1 MKSWTNKL
9 LLSVFALCFA
19 ASLRADDALAPANN
33 FEEETIEDEPI
44 VSGVGT
50 YWYNSWLGELAE
62 HTDTDDILT
71 STDGRRSDKF
81 DWDVPNTYRFTV
93 NSGKAV
99 IFRTILPNKEVEG
112 SGYRMQSLEIKDD
125 DVVYLDALV
134 KFRRSPA
141 PDPGED
147 KLILWANKSG
157 ELCVTAGYYAKSFA
171 GSGVVATNYVAV
183 TNGNMAVT
191 VDDGSWHRVVVEFFR
206 PLKLDYYN
214 SGFVIYFDG
223 APLAVD
229 PAASI
234 VSEELSASLQSL
246 LTDEGRRQYEART
259 LFPTLRVDLETQK
272 LTGLGM
278 SGTGGGVDEIV
289 VSTNETPNVVGNY
302 KAPYRYFLLSWDP
315 GIDSF
320 TWQIDS
326 GMPTDVAPGGKRGET
341 AIAVPVA
348 ASGTCKV
355 AIGDI
360 KYASDEYT
368 GVNLSTTDSASE
380 VSCDNDNDSFT
391 VPQATGYDLLHGK
404 LEPVNSSTKMCQL
417 TYTEGDTPQTQY
429 FDSIQAAID
438 KLLPLEVTD
447 AKIQLLRS
455 QEENVVVTNVAFTL
469 DLSGRTLTGPG
480 EDIPT
485 IKVGQ
490 DGYLTVK
497 DSGTGGTVAA
507 YDTDMPALS
516 RNSNAQNVT
525 LEGGRY
531 LNPVSNRR
539 EAGQES
545 NLIFAGGKYYANG
558 GEGGFEMYSG
568 EYREGYAG
576 EWIGADHC
584 WSVHEVATLSAAPQL
599 SATAA
604 LLGMSG
610 TDADKMLVSGSMP
623 EIVITDIVS
632 TIENEQTVVTCL
644 IAVTIDN
651 EPVESVSLAD
661 FVRVSKDLES
671 WTMPETIVY
680 TETEDPGVWQVKI
693 TLSDAD
699 EYFICISDK

>member
-9 LLSVFALCFA
+9 LLPVFALCFA

-50 YWYNSWLGELAE
+50 YWHNSWMGELAE
-62 HTDTDDILT
+62 HTDTDDILL
-71 STDGRRSDKF
+71 SKDGRRAACFLSD
-81 DWDVPNTYRFTV
+81 PTNAYHFTV

-112 SGYRMQSLEIKDD
+112 SGYRMQSLEIEDD

-147 KLILWANKSG
+147 KLVLWANKSG

-183 TNGNMAVT
+183 TNSNMAVT
-191 VDDGSWHRVVVEFFR
+191 VADGSWHRVVVEFFR

-315 GIDSF
+315 GIASF

-326 GMPTDVAPGGKRGET
+326 GMPVDVAPGGKRGET
-341 AIAVPVA
+341 AIAVPTNLVA
-348 ASGTCKV
+348 AI
-355 AIGDI
+355 AIKDI
-360 KYASDEYT
+360 KYSANSGFES
-368 GVNLSTTDSASE
+368 VNLSTRDSGE
-380 VSCDNDNDSFT
+380 IVCDNTAKTFT
-391 VPQATGYDLLHGK
+391 VNTNTGYDLLHGK
-404 LEPVNSSTKMCQL
+404 LEPVNASTKMCRL
-417 TYTEGDTPQTQY
+417 TYTEGDTPQTQD

-438 KLLPLEVTD
+438 WLLPLEVTD

-469 DLSGRTLTGPG
+469 DLAGRTLTGPG
-480 EDIPT
+480 ENMPT
-485 IKVGQ
+485 IKVGK

-497 DSGTGGTVAA
+497 DSGKDGTVAA

-516 RNSNAQNVT
+516 RNPNAQNVT

-558 GEGGFEMYSG
+558 GEGGFEMDKG

-576 EWIGADHC
+576 EWTGADHC
-584 WSVHEVATLSAAPQL
+584 WSVHKVATLSAAPQL

-610 TDADKMLVSGSMP
+610 TDVDKMLVSGSMP

-644 IAVTIDN
+644 IAVMIGG

-671 WTMPETIVY
+671 WTKPETIVY